1 MGPLVKS
8 STSKTIA
15 EHSSVSLLGHEMS
28 SFTTYSLHDVTPQAQ
43 SKNDSGSSPPETS
56 ETVSQEK
63 ARFSFH
69 RLIPSN
75 LPVGFKEIWPTHAMC
90 SLTGHL
96 RDADLE
102 LGGTAEGTRGE
113 GHSPGSQPGFSRA
126 KPSSK
131 FIDKQNVEHYV
142 VKAAAILLC
151 KAAAILHSSAEAL

>member
-56 ETVSQEK
+56 ETVRQEK

-75 LPVGFKEIWPTHAMC
+75 LPVAFKEIWLTHAMC

-96 RDADLE
+96 RGADLE
-102 LGGTAEGTRGE
+102 LGTSEGTRGE
-113 GHSPGSQPGFSRA
+113 GRSPGSQPGFSRTKA
-126 KPSSK
+126 K
-131 FIDKQNVEHYV
+131 FN
-142 VKAAAILLC
+142 L
-151 KAAAILHSSAEAL
+151 AL